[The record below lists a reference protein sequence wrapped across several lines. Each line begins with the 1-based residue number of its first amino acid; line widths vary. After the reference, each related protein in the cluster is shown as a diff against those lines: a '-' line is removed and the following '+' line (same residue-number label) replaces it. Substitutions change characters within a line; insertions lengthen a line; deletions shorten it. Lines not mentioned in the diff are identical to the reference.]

1 MNSQETLEFAERLM
15 REVWLPLDAEAV
27 PRFYQRDV
35 VGYNRKQRL
44 NYDDVVQRLVTDRP
58 RYKDPKYD
66 IQDIIAAEDKF
77 AIRFAFTGKLA
88 SGQPVSAEA
97 NYFYHLR
104 DGKIAAFWLLADIE
118 FDYRAHD

>member
-1 MNSQETLEFAERLM
+1 MNSQETMEFAERVM
-15 REVWLPLDAEAV
+15 REVWVPLDARAV
-27 PRFYQRDV
+27 PRFYQLDV

-44 NYDDVVQRLVTDRP
+44 SYDDVVHRLVTDQP
-58 RYKDPKYD
+58 RYADPKYD

-77 AIRFAFTGKLA
+77 AIRFTFTAKLA

-104 DGKIAAFWLLADIE
+104 RGKISAFWLLADID
-118 FDYRAHD
+118 FDYRADD